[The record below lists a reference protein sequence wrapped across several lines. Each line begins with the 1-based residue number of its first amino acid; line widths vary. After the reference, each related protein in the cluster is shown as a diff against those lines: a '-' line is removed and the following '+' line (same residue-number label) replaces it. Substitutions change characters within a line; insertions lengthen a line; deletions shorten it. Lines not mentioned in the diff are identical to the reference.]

1 MRIAYPYTNTP
12 IAHHPQQYAP
22 TGAVLFDTSST
33 SLDLQ
38 VPVVPAMLCL
48 HYINTVA
55 GYCTC
60 YKNPGVTSHDTCNL
74 QLGSKGT

>member
-12 IAHHPQQYAP
+12 ISHHPQRYAP
-22 TGAVLFDTSST
+22 TSAVLFDTSST
-33 SLDLQ
+33 TLDLQ

-55 GYCTC
+55 GYCT
-60 YKNPGVTSHDTCNL
+60 YYRNLGAPTHGTCNL
-74 QLGSKGT
+74 QL